1 MGKAWTSLPPASLG
15 RPWPAAQIVRLPFL
29 RFWAPGPSRPL
40 QSPQP
45 CPALCECSPSTL
57 GCSPGRCLGPGE
69 RPAQTALFWAI
80 LSQPPPPFRFRG
92 PVWPAAEAAAGAGQ
106 GGRAGVGAPARP
118 FPSAGPPRGLGQL
131 KPQEEEERNQELA
144 GAVWGLSV
152 SRSSE
157 AQEQLPASVM
167 PILRP
172 RGQRPTREAVGQGPG
187 RRSERGT
194 RDRVEQGPRE
204 GRGWGW
210 GWRGGRLGCL
220 QGQPWPC
227 RGPSARLAPAAGAGW
242 KDPGKETVGGFCSR
256 PGEETAGIRPPPG
269 TREAPTAF
277 PGQAVFRTHC
287 CVPGGQ
293 ASTFCL
299 SVALQPL
306 ASLSRPSVHLQLL
319 TPSGGLSSLRPQDD
333 TMGFSSELC
342 SPQGHGAVQ
351 QMQEAELRLLEGM
364 RKWMAQRVKSDREY
378 AGLLHHMS
386 LQDSGGQSRGIG
398 PHSPISQVGF

>member
-40 QSPQP
+40 QSHS
-45 CPALCECSPSTL
+45 PALCECSPSTL

-80 LSQPPPPFRFRG
+80 LSQPPPPFRFRR

-131 KPQEEEERNQELA
+131 KPQEEEARNQELA

-172 RGQRPTREAVGQGPG
+172 RRQRPTQEAVGQGPG

-194 RDRVEQGPRE
+194 RDRVEQGPWE

-210 GWRGGRLGCL
+210 GWRVAAWGACRGSLGPAEGPMHILHLQRELGGKIQGRRLWEVSVPGLGRRPPASGLHLGHGKHRRLSQARRCFVPIVAFQGGRR
-220 QGQPWPC
+220 P
-227 RGPSARLAPAAGAGW
+227 PSACLWLFSLLPPCPAPPSISSYSLSVVASPLSVPRTTLWASLQSCAAPRATG
-242 KDPGKETVGGFCSR
+242 PCSR
-256 PGEETAGIRPPPG
+256 CR
-269 TREAPTAF
+269 
-277 PGQAVFRTHC
+277 
-287 CVPGGQ
+287 
-293 ASTFCL
+293 
-299 SVALQPL
+299 
-306 ASLSRPSVHLQLL
+306 RPS
-319 TPSGGLSSLRPQDD
+319 SGCWR
-333 TMGFSSELC
+333 
-342 SPQGHGAVQ
+342 A
-351 QMQEAELRLLEGM
+351 
-364 RKWMAQRVKSDREY
+364 
-378 AGLLHHMS
+378 
-386 LQDSGGQSRGIG
+386 
-398 PHSPISQVGF
+398 